1 MYHPKLPSSNWTI
14 SHIFPLFYRHF
25 STISHWFP
33 AFPKILPRWTPAGAT
48 APGTRSPG
56 FVTRMGSSTHPV
68 PWRQRPRWGGGSVVC
83 FAGTILIFMDSMD
96 VFCLFTLI
104 YRGFSYHVW
113 LMLGKTIMRKSILFG
128 QDFWSI
134 FGLRQDTKFGQP
146 QTTTPAFLLYVC
158 ICIYIYVCIDTHT
171 NNTYYIIYYI
181 YYTHIYSVYIY
192 IHINVCVYLH
202 THIAHAHAHAHPH
215 THTEIHIAVKWAFP
229 IPTWLAQQFMATKVL
244 QNCLAPP
251 KCWTQ
256 PCQNSTELLVLGCVD
271 LLESKTSKMV
281 HIPRSFFC
289 DFNIF

>member
-113 LMLGKTIMRKSILFG
+113 LVLGKTIMRKSILFG

-158 ICIYIYVCIDTHT
+158 IYICMYRHTQITHIT
-171 NNTYYIIYYI
+171 SYIIYI
-181 YYTHIYSVYIY
+181 THIYSVYIY
-192 IHINVCVYLH
+192 
-202 THIAHAHAHAHPH
+202 TH
-215 THTEIHIAVKWAFP
+215 
-229 IPTWLAQQFMATKVL
+229 
-244 QNCLAPP
+244 
-251 KCWTQ
+251 
-256 PCQNSTELLVLGCVD
+256 
-271 LLESKTSKMV
+271 
-281 HIPRSFFC
+281 
-289 DFNIF
+289 